1 MICVRRLPHTYER
14 NIAMRGESN
23 GTPRGTVG
31 GPRRGNPLRALGLR
45 RRKPQELTGVGAL
58 VGVTEL
64 VRNESDLQT
73 VLSLIARTVSET
85 LGFGTVV
92 FNSYRRA
99 WDDFCVTAVHGDAD
113 GRA

>member
-1 MICVRRLPHTYER
+1 MGGH
-14 NIAMRGESN
+14 EST
-23 GTPRGTVG
+23 GKQGGTVVAS
-31 GPRRGNPLRALGLR
+31 RRRTRLRALIRR
-45 RRKPQELTGVGAL
+45 RRKPQELSGVGAL

-99 WDDFCVTAVHGDAD
+99 WDDFCVTAVHGDD
-113 GRA
+113 DVRAA